1 MRIQRDKKRKNTKK
15 KPNNNSKAKQQW
27 ELAMGEA
34 PCRAIRAITARN
46 WAQNLPVKKEE
57 RKREK
62 RVLANSEN
70 ENKTMTKATNNK
82 LKQLTQNVR

>member
-57 RKREK
+57 EGGRE
-62 RVLANSEN
+62 RE
-70 ENKTMTKATNNK
+70 
-82 LKQLTQNVR
+82 

>member
-1 MRIQRDKKRKNTKK
+1 
-15 KPNNNSKAKQQW
+15 
-27 ELAMGEA
+27 MGEA
-34 PCRAIRAITARN
+34 PCRAIGAITARN

-57 RKREK
+57 RE
-62 RVLANSEN
+62 RVKSEN